1 MAANEDAV
9 YLTCIFPL
17 LYSFRPWTKDKK
29 TTTKKKKQAKWV
41 LKEDVDLDAWAGN
54 FGENQMNKAE
64 GK

>member
-1 MAANEDAV
+1 MAAIEDAV

-17 LYSFRPWTKDKK
+17 LYSFRPRMKDKK
-29 TTTKKKKQAKWV
+29 KQKKKQAKWV

-54 FGENQMNKAE
+54 FWENQMNKAE